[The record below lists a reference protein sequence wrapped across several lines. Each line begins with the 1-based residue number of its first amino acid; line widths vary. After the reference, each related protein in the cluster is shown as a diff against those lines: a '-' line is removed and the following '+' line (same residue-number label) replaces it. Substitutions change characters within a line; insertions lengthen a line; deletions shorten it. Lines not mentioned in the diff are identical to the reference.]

1 MNLFD
6 FSLIEKGGPLMWP
19 LLFLSF
25 LGVILFFERTLYLHK
40 GQIRTGD
47 FISGIKNL
55 LIKRRLIE
63 ALTLCEETPGP
74 VASVT
79 KAALL
84 EYDQE
89 EWRMRSAIQAAA
101 LVQIPLLVQRVGS
114 IAAIARI
121 SPLIGLLGT
130 VVGLLE
136 TFFKFEETGPYAN
149 VGILAGGFGEALI
162 TTATGLAIAIIAY
175 VAHHFLHG
183 RVRALVHDME
193 WVGND
198 MMQFLLR
205 ELSGEEI
212 GSEDERESPETKTA
226 DAQL

>member
-6 FSLIEKGGPLMWP
+6 FSLIEKGGLLMWP
-19 LLFLSF
+19 LLFLSL

-40 GQIRTGD
+40 GQIRTGV
-47 FISGIKNL
+47 FIAGIKNL

-74 VASVT
+74 VATVT

-84 EYDQE
+84 EYDQD

-130 VVGLLE
+130 VIGLLE
-136 TFFKFEETGPYAN
+136 AFFKFEETGPYAHI
-149 VGILAGGFGEALI
+149 GILAGGFGEALI

-175 VAHHFLHG
+175 VGHHFLHG

-205 ELSGEEI
+205 ELTD
-212 GSEDERESPETKTA
+212 EDSEREQEPPASKAAEI
-226 DAQL
+226 QL

>member
-1 MNLFD
+1 
-6 FSLIEKGGPLMWP
+6 MWP
-19 LLFLSF
+19 LLILSL

-40 GQIRTGD
+40 GQIRSGV
-47 FISGIKNL
+47 FLAGIKNL
-55 LIKRRLIE
+55 LIKRRLLE
-63 ALTLCEETPGP
+63 AITLCEETPGP
-74 VASVT
+74 VANVT

-84 EYDQE
+84 EYDQN

-130 VVGLLE
+130 VVGLLDV
-136 TFFKFEETGPYAN
+136 FFKFQETGPYAPID
-149 VGILAGGFGEALI
+149 ILAGGFGQALI
-162 TTATGLAIAIIAY
+162 STAAGLTVAIVAY
-175 VAHHFLHG
+175 MGHHFLHG

-205 ELSGEEI
+205 ELPDEEDVESVEI
-212 GSEDERESPETKTA
+212 GLKTVGE
-226 DAQL
+226 